1 MSAAAPE
8 ISVVI
13 PCLNEEE
20 AVGKVV
26 DQALEGIRRSGRTGE
41 VIVVDNASTDR
52 SAEVAAEHGATVVR
66 EERPG
71 YGSAYLAGLAVAQG
85 DFIVMGDADET
96 YPMQDLAPFVE
107 RLAEGD
113 DLVMGSRFEGT
124 IHGEAMPWLNRH
136 IGNPILTG
144 LLNVLFGV
152 KISDA
157 HCGMR
162 AVRKDALP
170 TLDLHSTGM
179 EFASEMVFKAFRR
192 KLRVSEIPID
202 YYPRVG
208 ESKLN
213 RFGDAWR
220 HVKFML
226 LYSPS
231 WLYFVPGLT
240 LLVLGIL
247 GALALAAGPVEVLG
261 RTWQIHTL
269 FLLMFA
275 ILLGMQV
282 VQLGDLRA
290 RVRRGP
296 PRRDRP
302 ARRAG
307 PRPAAARARPR
318 GRRAPTARRRRDA
331 ARDLRQLGD
340 RRLRRALPRV
350 RDRDRLHARRTRP
363 PGDPWLLLPEPADDA
378 HDRSLPGD
386 DRRARPGR
394 VTDTSRQSS
403 SPRRGDLGRHP
414 RQERRRRPDALPGRH
429 RGAADRRGGRDR
441 RRRLGL
447 DRRQRRAS
455 LGRPARSSTE
465 IPPEEFG
472 HGRTRNL
479 GVQPRRR
486 RAGRLHVPGRGRP
499 GRRLACAPRRSRAL
513 GRRRRGAYGRQLP
526 HPDARPPERFFLD
539 FIYGPGTPGQRLEP
553 GAELTFET
561 TLFSNVNAAIP
572 RAILERYRFR
582 DDLTM
587 SEDQEWSRRVLR
599 DGHSLVYEPR
609 AAVRHSHAYTVRS
622 AFRRFF
628 DSGVS
633 AEHAYVEG
641 DESRAALRRA
651 GARYAREELAWLW
664 NAGHRRWIPYTAV
677 YELGKFAGLQLGLRH
692 RRLPRSVRRRLSSY
706 PV

>member
-1 MSAAAPE
+1 
-8 ISVVI
+8 
-13 PCLNEEE
+13 
-20 AVGKVV
+20 
-26 DQALEGIRRSGRTGE
+26 
-41 VIVVDNASTDR
+41 VVDNASTDR
-52 SAEVAAEHGATVVR
+52 SADVAAEHGATVVR

-269 FLLMFA
+269 FLFMFA

-282 VQLGDLRA
+282 VQLGIFARA
-290 RVRRGP
+290 F
-296 PRRDRP
+296 
-302 ARRAG
+302 
-307 PRPAAARARPR
+307 AAAH
-318 GRRAPTARRRRDA
+318 
-331 ARDLRQLGD
+331 LGETD
-340 RRLRRALPRV
+340 RFV
-350 RDRDRLHARRTRP
+350 
-363 PGDPWLLLPEPADDA
+363 
-378 HDRSLPGD
+378 
-386 DRRARPGR
+386 
-394 VTDTSRQSS
+394 
-403 SPRRGDLGRHP
+403 
-414 RQERRRRPDALPGRH
+414 ER
-429 RGAADRRGGRDR
+429 
-441 RRRLGL
+441 
-447 DRRQRRAS
+447 
-455 LGRPARSSTE
+455 
-465 IPPEEFG
+465 
-472 HGRTRNL
+472 
-479 GVQPRRR
+479 
-486 RAGRLHVPGRGRP
+486 
-499 GRRLACAPRRSRAL
+499 
-513 GRRRRGAYGRQLP
+513 AYGRLRLEHGLAGGGLLLLAGIVTLLAIFVSWAIGGFGELSHEYATAIGFTLVALGLQVILGS
-526 HPDARPPERFFLD
+526 FFLS
-539 FIYGPGTPGQRLEP
+539 L
-553 GAELTFET
+553 
-561 TLFSNVNAAIP
+561 
-572 RAILERYRFR
+572 
-582 DDLTM
+582 LTM
-587 SEDQEWSRRVLR
+587 RTTDPSQATIVERV
-599 DGHSLVYEPR
+599 
-609 AAVRHSHAYTVRS
+609 
-622 AFRRFF
+622 
-628 DSGVS
+628 
-633 AEHAYVEG
+633 
-641 DESRAALRRA
+641 
-651 GARYAREELAWLW
+651 
-664 NAGHRRWIPYTAV
+664 
-677 YELGKFAGLQLGLRH
+677 
-692 RRLPRSVRRRLSSY
+692 

>member
-1 MSAAAPE
+1 MACGRACYGRPPNAMSTAAPE

-26 DQALEGIRRSGRTGE
+26 DSSLEGIRRSGRTGE

-52 SAEVAAEHGATVVR
+52 PAEVAAEHGATVVR

-96 YPMQDLAPFVE
+96 YPMQDLGPFVD
-107 RLAEGD
+107 RLEEGD

-136 IGNPILTG
+136 VGNPILTG

-231 WLYFVPGLT
+231 WLFFVPGLV
-240 LLVLGIL
+240 LLAVGSI

-269 FLLMFA
+269 FLFMFA
-275 ILLGMQV
+275 ILLGTQV
-282 VQLGDLRA
+282 VQLGIFARA
-290 RVRRGP
+290 F
-296 PRRDRP
+296 
-302 ARRAG
+302 
-307 PRPAAARARPR
+307 AAAHLGETDRLVGWAR
-318 GRRAPTARRRRDA
+318 GR
-331 ARDLRQLGD
+331 LSLEHGLVLGG
-340 RRLRRALPRV
+340 LILLAGIVTVAVIFVAWAL
-350 RDRDRLHARRTRP
+350 DGFGAL
-363 PGDPWLLLPEPADDA
+363 A
-378 HDRSLPGD
+378 HEY
-386 DRRARPGR
+386 A
-394 VTDTSRQSS
+394 T
-403 SPRRGDLGRHP
+403 
-414 RQERRRRPDALPGRH
+414 
-429 RGAADRRGGRDR
+429 
-441 RRRLGL
+441 
-447 DRRQRRAS
+447 
-455 LGRPARSSTE
+455 
-465 IPPEEFG
+465 
-472 HGRTRNL
+472 
-479 GVQPRRR
+479 
-486 RAGRLHVPGRGRP
+486 
-499 GRRLACAPRRSRAL
+499 AL
-513 GRRRRGAYGRQLP
+513 GFTLIAVGTQVVLGS
-526 HPDARPPERFFLD
+526 FFIGL
-539 FIYGPGTPGQRLEP
+539 
-553 GAELTFET
+553 
-561 TLFSNVNAAIP
+561 
-572 RAILERYRFR
+572 
-582 DDLTM
+582 LTM
-587 SEDQEWSRRVLR
+587 RTTEPSRLTVVASATEGKAPL
-599 DGHSLVYEPR
+599 HSAR
-609 AAVRHSHAYTVRS
+609 A
-622 AFRRFF
+622 
-628 DSGVS
+628 
-633 AEHAYVEG
+633 
-641 DESRAALRRA
+641 
-651 GARYAREELAWLW
+651 
-664 NAGHRRWIPYTAV
+664 
-677 YELGKFAGLQLGLRH
+677 
-692 RRLPRSVRRRLSSY
+692 
-706 PV
+706 

>member
-26 DQALEGIRRSGRTGE
+26 DSSLEGIRRSGRSGE
-41 VIVVDNASTDR
+41 VIVVDNASTGR
-52 SAEVAAEHGATVVR
+52 SADVAAEHGATVVR

-96 YPMQDLAPFVE
+96 YPMQDLAPFVD

-144 LLNVLFGV
+144 LLNILFGV

-269 FLLMFA
+269 FLFMFA

-282 VQLGDLRA
+282 VQLGIFARA
-290 RVRRGP
+290 F
-296 PRRDRP
+296 
-302 ARRAG
+302 
-307 PRPAAARARPR
+307 AAAHLGESDSFVERAH
-318 GRRAPTARRRRDA
+318 G
-331 ARDLRQLGD
+331 
-340 RRLRRALPRV
+340 RLRLEHGLA
-350 RDRDRLHARRTRP
+350 
-363 PGDPWLLLPEPADDA
+363 GGGLLLVE
-378 HDRSLPGD
+378 GI
-386 DRRARPGR
+386 
-394 VTDTSRQSS
+394 VTLLAIFVSW
-403 SPRRGDLGRHP
+403 
-414 RQERRRRPDALPGRH
+414 AV
-429 RGAADRRGGRDR
+429 GG
-441 RRRLGL
+441 
-447 DRRQRRAS
+447 
-455 LGRPARSSTE
+455 
-465 IPPEEFG
+465 FG
-472 HGRTRNL
+472 ELSHEYATAIGFTLIAL
-479 GVQPRRR
+479 GVQ
-486 RAGRLHVPGRGRP
+486 VI
-499 GRRLACAPRRSRAL
+499 L
-513 GRRRRGAYGRQLP
+513 GS
-526 HPDARPPERFFLD
+526 FFLS
-539 FIYGPGTPGQRLEP
+539 L
-553 GAELTFET
+553 
-561 TLFSNVNAAIP
+561 
-572 RAILERYRFR
+572 
-582 DDLTM
+582 LTM
-587 SEDQEWSRRVLR
+587 RTTDPSQATIIERV
-599 DGHSLVYEPR
+599 
-609 AAVRHSHAYTVRS
+609 
-622 AFRRFF
+622 
-628 DSGVS
+628 
-633 AEHAYVEG
+633 
-641 DESRAALRRA
+641 
-651 GARYAREELAWLW
+651 
-664 NAGHRRWIPYTAV
+664 
-677 YELGKFAGLQLGLRH
+677 
-692 RRLPRSVRRRLSSY
+692 

>member
-52 SAEVAAEHGATVVR
+52 SADVAAEHGATVVR

-269 FLLMFA
+269 FLFMFA

-282 VQLGDLRA
+282 VQLGIFARA
-290 RVRRGP
+290 F
-296 PRRDRP
+296 
-302 ARRAG
+302 
-307 PRPAAARARPR
+307 AAAH
-318 GRRAPTARRRRDA
+318 
-331 ARDLRQLGD
+331 LGETD
-340 RRLRRALPRV
+340 RFV
-350 RDRDRLHARRTRP
+350 
-363 PGDPWLLLPEPADDA
+363 
-378 HDRSLPGD
+378 
-386 DRRARPGR
+386 
-394 VTDTSRQSS
+394 
-403 SPRRGDLGRHP
+403 
-414 RQERRRRPDALPGRH
+414 ER
-429 RGAADRRGGRDR
+429 
-441 RRRLGL
+441 
-447 DRRQRRAS
+447 
-455 LGRPARSSTE
+455 
-465 IPPEEFG
+465 
-472 HGRTRNL
+472 
-479 GVQPRRR
+479 
-486 RAGRLHVPGRGRP
+486 
-499 GRRLACAPRRSRAL
+499 
-513 GRRRRGAYGRQLP
+513 AYGRLRLEHGLAGGGLLLLAGIVTLLAIFVSWAIGGFGELSHEYATAIGFTLVALGLQVILGS
-526 HPDARPPERFFLD
+526 FFLS
-539 FIYGPGTPGQRLEP
+539 L
-553 GAELTFET
+553 
-561 TLFSNVNAAIP
+561 
-572 RAILERYRFR
+572 
-582 DDLTM
+582 LTM
-587 SEDQEWSRRVLR
+587 RTTDPSQATIVERV
-599 DGHSLVYEPR
+599 
-609 AAVRHSHAYTVRS
+609 
-622 AFRRFF
+622 
-628 DSGVS
+628 
-633 AEHAYVEG
+633 
-641 DESRAALRRA
+641 
-651 GARYAREELAWLW
+651 
-664 NAGHRRWIPYTAV
+664 
-677 YELGKFAGLQLGLRH
+677 
-692 RRLPRSVRRRLSSY
+692 

>member
-1 MSAAAPE
+1 MSASAPE

-26 DQALEGIRRSGRTGE
+26 DSSLEGIRRSGRVGE

-52 SAEVAAEHGATVVR
+52 SAEVASEHGATVVR

-71 YGSAYLAGLAVAQG
+71 YGSAYLAGLAVARG

-96 YPMQDLAPFVE
+96 YPMQDLAPFVD

-152 KISDA
+152 NISDA

-162 AVRKDALP
+162 AVRRDALR

-231 WLYFVPGLT
+231 WLFFVPGLV
-240 LLVLGIL
+240 LLVLGIV

-269 FLLMFA
+269 FLFMFA

-282 VQLGDLRA
+282 VQLGVFARA
-290 RVRRGP
+290 F
-296 PRRDRP
+296 
-302 ARRAG
+302 
-307 PRPAAARARPR
+307 AAAHLGETDRFVERAQ
-318 GRRAPTARRRRDA
+318 G
-331 ARDLRQLGD
+331 
-340 RRLRRALPRV
+340 RLRLEHGLA
-350 RDRDRLHARRTRP
+350 A
-363 PGDPWLLLPEPADDA
+363 GGILLLA
-378 HDRSLPGD
+378 GI
-386 DRRARPGR
+386 
-394 VTDTSRQSS
+394 VTLLVIFVSWAIDGFGELSHEYATAI
-403 SPRRGDLGRHP
+403 GFTLV
-414 RQERRRRPDALPGRH
+414 A
-429 RGAADRRGGRDR
+429 
-441 RRRLGL
+441 LGL
-447 DRRQRRAS
+447 QVI
-455 LGRPARSSTE
+455 LGS
-465 IPPEEFG
+465 
-472 HGRTRNL
+472 
-479 GVQPRRR
+479 
-486 RAGRLHVPGRGRP
+486 
-499 GRRLACAPRRSRAL
+499 
-513 GRRRRGAYGRQLP
+513 
-526 HPDARPPERFFLD
+526 FFLS
-539 FIYGPGTPGQRLEP
+539 L
-553 GAELTFET
+553 
-561 TLFSNVNAAIP
+561 
-572 RAILERYRFR
+572 
-582 DDLTM
+582 LTM
-587 SEDQEWSRRVLR
+587 RTTDPSQATIVERV
-599 DGHSLVYEPR
+599 P
-609 AAVRHSHAYTVRS
+609 A
-622 AFRRFF
+622 
-628 DSGVS
+628 
-633 AEHAYVEG
+633 
-641 DESRAALRRA
+641 
-651 GARYAREELAWLW
+651 
-664 NAGHRRWIPYTAV
+664 
-677 YELGKFAGLQLGLRH
+677 
-692 RRLPRSVRRRLSSY
+692 
-706 PV
+706 